1 MKKNDFQEVPMQK
14 NKIFHIL
21 SYIPLLFLISLFIPE
36 KDNPTVRFHCGQG
49 MLLTIV
55 SAACS
60 AITRTL
66 SFTLGWIPFAGSLI
80 VYAFSALS
88 GLVVFAF
95 MIIGIVNAATDKT
108 EPLPL
113 IGKYAFYR

>member
-1 MKKNDFQEVPMQK
+1 MYKRQ
-14 NKIFHIL
+14 
-21 SYIPLLFLISLFIPE
+21 
-36 KDNPTVRFHCGQG
+36 
-49 MLLTIV
+49 
-55 SAACS
+55 
-60 AITRTL
+60 
-66 SFTLGWIPFAGSLI
+66 PFAGSLI

>member
-1 MKKNDFQEVPMQK
+1 MQK
-14 NKIFHIL
+14 NKLFHIL
-21 SYIPLLFLISLFIPE
+21 SYIPPLFLISLFIPE

-60 AITRTL
+60 VITRTL
-66 SFTLGWIPFAGSLI
+66 GFTLGWIPFVGAI
-80 VYAFSALS
+80 VSYLFSAFSGIAI
-88 GLVVFAF
+88 LVL
-95 MIIGIVNAATDKT
+95 MIIGIVNAANDKT

>member
-1 MKKNDFQEVPMQK
+1 MQK
-14 NKIFHIL
+14 NKLFHIL

-60 AITRTL
+60 VISRTL
-66 SFTLGWIPFAGSLI
+66 GFTLGWIPFVGAI
-80 VYAFSALS
+80 VSYLFSAFS
-88 GLVVFAF
+88 
-95 MIIGIVNAATDKT
+95 GIVNAANDKT

>member
-1 MKKNDFQEVPMQK
+1 MQK
-14 NKIFHIL
+14 NKLFHIL

-55 SAACS
+55 SAAGS
-60 AITRTL
+60 VIPRTL
-66 SFTLGWIPFAGSLI
+66 RFTIGWIPFAGAIITYL
-80 VYAFSALS
+80 FSVVS
-88 GLVVFAF
+88 GIFVFVL
-95 MIIGIVNAATDKT
+95 MIIGIVNAANDKT

-113 IGKYAFYR
+113 IGNYAFYR

>member
-1 MKKNDFQEVPMQK
+1 MQK
-14 NKIFHIL
+14 NKLYHIL

-36 KDNPTVRFHCGQG
+36 KDNPTVRCHCGQG

-60 AITRTL
+60 IFTRVL
-66 SFTLGWIPFAGSLI
+66 NFTLGWIPFAGTI
-80 VYAFSALS
+80 VAYLFSVVS
-88 GLVVFAF
+88 GIFVFVL
-95 MIIGIVNAATDKT
+95 MIIGIVNAANDKT

-113 IGKYAFYR
+113 IGNYAFYR